1 MEGFRTQLKGFHR
14 EDVINFI
21 QQQTQEHERRVRTM
35 QEEIVR
41 LQGELN
47 DARTEAERAHGAQ
60 EAEAETTQE
69 ELAQASE
76 RCAELEAENTA
87 AREEIA
93 RLTKRCEAL
102 EEAAAAKQP
111 EPAAEEKPA
120 AEEPENYKEL
130 ELAAY
135 RRAEL
140 AERMAKERAAASDEQ
155 MKRILALTDERLMHT
170 SQDFQTLLETF
181 TKDFEQLR
189 QVIRSAQALVAESAG
204 GLQETASTCA
214 DRT

>member
-76 RCAELEAENTA
+76 RCAELEAENAA

-102 EEAAAAKQP
+102 EEAAAKQP

-120 AEEPENYKEL
+120 AEEPDNYKEL

>member
-35 QEEIVR
+35 QEEIAR

-76 RCAELEAENTA
+76 RCAELEAENAA

-102 EEAAAAKQP
+102 EEAAAKQP
-111 EPAAEEKPA
+111 EPAAEEKSA

>member
-35 QEEIVR
+35 QEEIAR

-69 ELAQASE
+69 ELTRASE

-102 EEAAAAKQP
+102 EEAAAKQP
-111 EPAAEEKPA
+111 EPEAEEKPA

>member
-69 ELAQASE
+69 ELTQASE
-76 RCAELEAENTA
+76 RCAELEAENAA

-102 EEAAAAKQP
+102 EAAAKQP

>member
-35 QEEIVR
+35 QEEIAR

-69 ELAQASE
+69 ELTQASE
-76 RCAELEAENTA
+76 RCAELEAENAA

-102 EEAAAAKQP
+102 EAAAKQP

>member
-35 QEEIVR
+35 QEEIAR

-69 ELAQASE
+69 ELTQASE
-76 RCAELEAENTA
+76 RCAELEAENAA

-102 EEAAAAKQP
+102 EEAAKQP

>member
-76 RCAELEAENTA
+76 RCAELEAENAA

-102 EEAAAAKQP
+102 EEAVAKQP

>member
-76 RCAELEAENTA
+76 RCAELEAENAA

-102 EEAAAAKQP
+102 EEAAAKQP
-111 EPAAEEKPA
+111 EPAAEEKPS

>member
-76 RCAELEAENTA
+76 RCTELEAENAA

-102 EEAAAAKQP
+102 EEAAAKQP

>member
-14 EDVINFI
+14 GDVINFI

-76 RCAELEAENTA
+76 RCAELEAENAA

-102 EEAAAAKQP
+102 EEAAAKQP

>member
-76 RCAELEAENTA
+76 RCAELEAENAA

-102 EEAAAAKQP
+102 EEAAAKQP

-120 AEEPENYKEL
+120 AEEPENYREL

>member
-35 QEEIVR
+35 QEEIAR

-47 DARTEAERAHGAQ
+47 DARAEAERAHGAQ

-76 RCAELEAENTA
+76 RCAELEAENAA

-102 EEAAAAKQP
+102 EKVAAKQP
-111 EPAAEEKPA
+111 EPTAEEKPA

>member
-35 QEEIVR
+35 QEEIAR

-76 RCAELEAENTA
+76 RCAELEAENAA

-102 EEAAAAKQP
+102 EEAAAKQP

-170 SQDFQTLLETF
+170 SQDFQALLETF

-189 QVIRSAQALVAESAG
+189 QVIRSALALVAESAG

>member
-76 RCAELEAENTA
+76 RCAELEAENAA

-102 EEAAAAKQP
+102 ESAAAKQP
-111 EPAAEEKPA
+111 EPTAEEKPA
-120 AEEPENYKEL
+120 AEEPENYREL

>member
-35 QEEIVR
+35 QEEIAR

-76 RCAELEAENTA
+76 RCAELEAENAA

-102 EEAAAAKQP
+102 EDAAAKQP
-111 EPAAEEKPA
+111 EPAAEEKSA

>member
-76 RCAELEAENTA
+76 RCAELEAENAA

-102 EEAAAAKQP
+102 ESAAAKQP

>member
-35 QEEIVR
+35 QEEIAR

-102 EEAAAAKQP
+102 EEAAAKQP

>member
-35 QEEIVR
+35 QEEIAR

-47 DARTEAERAHGAQ
+47 DARAEAERAHGAQ

-76 RCAELEAENTA
+76 RCAELEAENAA

-102 EEAAAAKQP
+102 EEAAAKQP
-111 EPAAEEKPA
+111 EPEAEEKPA

>member
-35 QEEIVR
+35 QEEIAR

-76 RCAELEAENTA
+76 RCAELEAENAA

-102 EEAAAAKQP
+102 EEAAAKQP
-111 EPAAEEKPA
+111 EPEAEEKSA

>member
-35 QEEIVR
+35 QEEIAR

-76 RCAELEAENTA
+76 RCAELEAENAA

-102 EEAAAAKQP
+102 EEAAAKQP
-111 EPAAEEKPA
+111 ELAAEEKPA

>member
-76 RCAELEAENTA
+76 RYAELEAENAA

-102 EEAAAAKQP
+102 EEAAAKQP

-140 AERMAKERAAASDEQ
+140 AERLAKERAAASDEQ

>member
-35 QEEIVR
+35 QEEIAR

-47 DARTEAERAHGAQ
+47 DARAEAERAHGAQ

-69 ELAQASE
+69 ELAQVSE
-76 RCAELEAENTA
+76 RCAELEAENAA

-102 EEAAAAKQP
+102 EEAKQP
-111 EPAAEEKPA
+111 EPATEEKPA

-155 MKRILALTDERLMHT
+155 MQRILALTDERLMHT

>member
-35 QEEIVR
+35 QEEIAR

-76 RCAELEAENTA
+76 RCAELEAENAA

-93 RLTKRCEAL
+93 RLTKRSEAL
-102 EEAAAAKQP
+102 EEAAAKQP
-111 EPAAEEKPA
+111 ELAAEEKPA

>member
-35 QEEIVR
+35 QEEIAR

-47 DARTEAERAHGAQ
+47 DAHAEAERAHGAQ

-69 ELAQASE
+69 ELAQASV
-76 RCAELEAENTA
+76 RCAELEAENAA

-102 EEAAAAKQP
+102 EEAAKQP
-111 EPAAEEKPA
+111 EPEAEEKPV

>member
-35 QEEIVR
+35 QEEIAR

-102 EEAAAAKQP
+102 EAAAAKQP

>member
-35 QEEIVR
+35 QEEIAR

-76 RCAELEAENTA
+76 RYAELEAENAA

-102 EEAAAAKQP
+102 EEAAEKQP

>member
-35 QEEIVR
+35 QEEIGR

-76 RCAELEAENTA
+76 RCAELEAENAA

-102 EEAAAAKQP
+102 EEAVAKQP

>member
-14 EDVINFI
+14 GDVINFI

-76 RCAELEAENTA
+76 RCAEL
-87 AREEIA
+87 
-93 RLTKRCEAL
+93 
-102 EEAAAAKQP
+102 
-111 EPAAEEKPA
+111 
-120 AEEPENYKEL
+120 
-130 ELAAY
+130 
-135 RRAEL
+135 

-189 QVIRSAQALVAESAG
+189 QVIRSAQAMVAESAG

>member
-35 QEEIVR
+35 QEEIAR

-47 DARTEAERAHGAQ
+47 DARTEVERAHGAQ

-76 RCAELEAENTA
+76 RCAELEAENAA

-102 EEAAAAKQP
+102 EEAAKQP
-111 EPAAEEKPA
+111 EPEAEEKPA

>member
-76 RCAELEAENTA
+76 RCAELEAENAA

-102 EEAAAAKQP
+102 EDAAAKQP
-111 EPAAEEKPA
+111 EPAAEEKSA

>member
-76 RCAELEAENTA
+76 RCAELEAENAA

-102 EEAAAAKQP
+102 EEAAEKQP
-111 EPAAEEKPA
+111 ESAAEEKPA

>member
-35 QEEIVR
+35 QEEIAR

-47 DARTEAERAHGAQ
+47 DARAEAERAHGAQ

-76 RCAELEAENTA
+76 RCAELEAENAA

-102 EEAAAAKQP
+102 EEAKQP
-111 EPAAEEKPA
+111 ESAAEEKPA

>member
-76 RCAELEAENTA
+76 RCAELEAENAA

-102 EEAAAAKQP
+102 EEAAAKQP
-111 EPAAEEKPA
+111 EPSAEEKPA

-204 GLQETASTCA
+204 GLQEMASTCA

>member
-35 QEEIVR
+35 QEEIAR

-47 DARTEAERAHGAQ
+47 DARAEAERAHGAQ
-60 EAEAETTQE
+60 EAEVETTQE
-69 ELAQASE
+69 ELEQARE
-76 RCAELEAENTA
+76 HCAELEAENAA

-102 EEAAAAKQP
+102 EEAAAKQP

>member
-76 RCAELEAENTA
+76 RCAELEAENAA

-102 EEAAAAKQP
+102 EEAAVKQP

>member
-35 QEEIVR
+35 QEEIAR

-76 RCAELEAENTA
+76 RCAELEAENAA

-102 EEAAAAKQP
+102 EEAAKQP

-120 AEEPENYKEL
+120 AEESENYKEL

>member
-76 RCAELEAENTA
+76 RCAELEAENAA

-93 RLTKRCEAL
+93 RLTKRCESL
-102 EEAAAAKQP
+102 EEAAAKQP

>member
-35 QEEIVR
+35 QEEIAR

-102 EEAAAAKQP
+102 EEAASKQP

>member
-35 QEEIVR
+35 QEEIAR

-76 RCAELEAENTA
+76 RCAELEAENAA

-102 EEAAAAKQP
+102 EEAAAKQP

-189 QVIRSAQALVAESAG
+189 QVIRSAQALVADSAG

>member
-35 QEEIVR
+35 QEEIAR

-76 RCAELEAENTA
+76 RCAELEAENAA

-102 EEAAAAKQP
+102 EEAKQP

-120 AEEPENYKEL
+120 AEEPENYKEM